1 MKGKVALITGA
12 ARGIGKAIA
21 LKLAGRGADVVVADI
36 NLADSET
43 TATEIANAAGVKTLA
58 LKLDVSNSADVAAGF
73 AKIIET
79 FGRIDILINN
89 AGITR
94 DGLIMRM
101 RDEDWDAVI
110 SVNLKSV
117 FLCTREAIKTMS
129 RQRYGRIVNIASIVA
144 FMGNPGQANY
154 SASKA
159 GIVGLTKTT
168 AREYAKRG
176 ITANAVAP
184 GFIMT
189 AMTEALPENVRQEM
203 KNAIPMDRL
212 GAVEDVANAV
222 AFLASDEASYITGNV
237 IHVNGGMYM

>member
-21 LKLAGRGADVVVADI
+21 LTLAGRGADVVVADVNI
-36 NLADSET
+36 TDSEV
-43 TATEIANAAGVKTLA
+43 TAAEIARETGVKTMA
-58 LKLDVSNSADVAAGF
+58 LKLDVSNSGDVAAGF
-73 AKIIET
+73 AMIIEK
-79 FGRIDILINN
+79 FERIDILVNN

-94 DGLIMRM
+94 DALIMRM

-110 SVNLKSV
+110 NVNLKSV

-168 AREYAKRG
+168 AKEYAKRG

-189 AMTEALPENVRQEM
+189 AMTEALPEKVREEM

-222 AFLASDEASYITGNV
+222 AFLASDEASYVTGNV

>member
-21 LKLAGRGADVVVADI
+21 LTLARRGADIVVADI
-36 NLADSET
+36 NLADSEV
-43 TATEIANAAGVKTLA
+43 TAAEIGRETGVRTLA
-58 LKLDVSNSADVAAGF
+58 IKLDVSNSSDVASGF
-73 AKIIET
+73 AKIIESL
-79 FGRIDILINN
+79 GRIDILINN

-94 DGLIMRM
+94 DALIMRM

-117 FLCTREAIKTMS
+117 FLCTREAVKIMAK
-129 RQRYGRIVNIASIVA
+129 QRYGRIVNIASIVA

-168 AREYAKRG
+168 AKEYAKRG

-189 AMTEALPENVRQEM
+189 AMTEALPEKVREDM
-203 KNAIPMDRL
+203 KNSIPMDRL
-212 GAVEDVANAV
+212 GTVDDVANAA

>member
-21 LKLAGRGADVVVADI
+21 MKLAGRGADVVVADI
-36 NLADSET
+36 NLADSEV
-43 TATEIANAAGVKTLA
+43 TASEIGRASGVKTLA
-58 LKLDVSNSADVAAGF
+58 LKLDVSNSSDVAAGF
-73 AKIIET
+73 AKIMET

-94 DGLIMRM
+94 DALIMRM

-117 FLCTREAIKTMS
+117 FLCTREAVKIMAK
-129 RQRYGRIVNIASIVA
+129 QRYGRIVSIASIVA

-154 SASKA
+154 AASKA

-168 AREYAKRG
+168 AKEYAKRG

-189 AMTEALPENVRQEM
+189 AMTEALPEKVRQDM
-203 KNAIPMDRL
+203 QNSIPMDRL
-212 GAVEDVANAV
+212 GTVEDVANAV